1 MYFCG
6 VSGMYQCQVCYAMLQ
21 NRLFLHCSLLFSFS
35 VFVAAQIWG
44 KSRTAAISKTGW
56 KRVLKETLK
65 WWRNPIC
72 WPRRHIL
79 RARMAGYVL
88 QVSFHPPQQCVRYDW
103 LLKCLPG
110 NCCSHLG
117 PNTVILKL
125 PERCDA
131 WLPGVSSK
139 SSMWCLAYHLLRPD
153 KAFAVQEMI
162 FFFFLLVWETVLH
175 WSYMPDLTISSWF
188 IEQTVTHRNQ
198 Q

>member
-1 MYFCG
+1 MHFCRGLKALLSSSGATVLKRCQIAAPRSPWGRHLLNSRRTALHYVLLIRVLESMYFCG

-44 KSRTAAISKTGW
+44 KSWTAAISKTGW

-125 PERCDA
+125 P
-131 WLPGVSSK
+131 
-139 SSMWCLAYHLLRPD
+139 
-153 KAFAVQEMI
+153 
-162 FFFFLLVWETVLH
+162 
-175 WSYMPDLTISSWF
+175 
-188 IEQTVTHRNQ
+188 
-198 Q
+198 